1 MKNEETHSCF
11 FITTIVHAEVEVP
24 NHVSFTVGGAPS
36 SIVIRFHLRHCLSF
50 RSILLFLP
58 VEFSISLIFFSS
70 PYRFNPFLYSS
81 FSPGHHY

>member
-36 SIVIRFHLRHCLSF
+36 SIVIRFHLRHC
-50 RSILLFLP
+50 P
-58 VEFSISLIFFSS
+58 FS
-70 PYRFNPFLYSS
+70 LYSS
-81 FSPGHHY
+81 FSPGRIFYQFDNFLFTLLF